1 MQPQW
6 PTGANDTPAEW
17 LGIGVGLQYQEIPR
31 TQWLELRGMVI
42 IMGSRSEHTLCP
54 NRLIEHFEYPAMNGK
69 STKPV
74 GAGFE
79 VTEIVTF

>member
-31 TQWLELRGMVI
+31 NEWLELRGMVI
-42 IMGSRSEHTLCP
+42 IIGSRAEHALCP
-54 NRLIEHFEYPAMNGK
+54 HRFIGHLAYPAMSGK
-69 STKPV
+69 STNAV